1 MKIETQKLLIS
12 TIVFLIIVN
21 IYLFYLLKTKQ
32 QNNKADN
39 EQTQTGYFI
48 DGIETQIYTNLA
60 LSQKFGYVVDLNDTL
75 RVNQLLCV
83 NYLQINDSVPSPQDF
98 LYELDESD
106 SSFNLLSSKPYGSQ
120 TQFEF
125 VQRNFKTKMLFIK
138 TNFMS
143 NKEHGCY
150 SSSIVFKSRDANGN
164 VSSDVP
170 QETMEYFFEKFLS
183 QVAEKGQ
190 QIK

>member
-125 VQRNFKTKMLFIK
+125 VQRIFKTKMLFIK
-138 TNFMS
+138 TNFLS
-143 NKEHGCY
+143 NTEQGCY

-164 VSSDVP
+164 VSSDIP
-170 QETMEYFFEKFLS
+170 EETLDYFFERFLS
-183 QVAEKGQ
+183 QVGENPQ

>member
-12 TIVFLIIVN
+12 AIVFLIIVN
-21 IYLFYLLKTKQ
+21 IYLLYLLLIKQ
-32 QNNKADN
+32 QNNEADK
-39 EQTQTGYFI
+39 EQTQTGYI
-48 DGIETQIYTNLA
+48 VDGIETQVYTNLG

-83 NYLQINDSVPSPQDF
+83 NYLHINDSVPSPQDF
-98 LYELDESD
+98 LYELDEGD
-106 SSFNLLSSKPYGSQ
+106 SSFKLLSNKPYGSQ

-143 NKEHGCY
+143 NKERGCY

-164 VSSDVP
+164 VSSDMP